1 MSNYGVTTKNSKK
14 KKKPLLFPY
23 IYRNMSAQIENK
35 KKTLVLCRWFVK
47 FYSFILQWITVSV
60 SLSYFGNVSFCQGQI
75 DLSQPNHLIN
85 HLIFPR
91 DTLFSRIYH
100 VSSVSNSVSYAC
112 LPSHHQLCL
121 PIIVYHLEPLHRVLP
136 PHQHHRVPPHPLSS
150 SPFTT
155 IQHLRLCLSS

>member
-1 MSNYGVTTKNSKK
+1 MDLT
-14 KKKPLLFPY
+14 
-23 IYRNMSAQIENK
+23 I
-35 KKTLVLCRWFVK
+35 
-47 FYSFILQWITVSV
+47 SV

-91 DTLFSRIYH
+91 DILFSRIHH

-136 PHQHHRVPPHPLSS
+136 PHQHHRATPHPLSS
-150 SPFTT
+150 SPPSSICICAFP
-155 IQHLRLCLSS
+155 LRLSFHCFLDCGWLCCYILIVSVFRLWFHLFLDFLIFLMK